1 MKTERMKKTGCFILI
16 LVPAFCI
23 FLSENL
29 LYHAC
34 AQQYELEKRAV
45 TGYYYDPVSGK
56 ILQKLDNLTP
66 SEVEDYFWR
75 KDHIKEINA
84 VRVLTYKQFN
94 TVKSEYLK
102 FLSPK
107 QISSIPDGKSFTKY
121 LTVDQRA
128 QLTAEQVQA
137 LNVQKI
143 SIGYLTD
150 AQRMNLS
157 TAQIQKIGYI
167 DFPYLPVSK
176 ITELSSQQIA
186 TIPDSKAFKKLTVEQ
201 RSVLM
206 QNQVQ
211 ALNTT
216 KISIV
221 NLTSAQREYL
231 TTAQVQTLSGY
242 SEFKNLPV
250 SKIPDLTIQQVSS
263 IPNKSEFNKISTA
276 QVQAFTR
283 EQVLA
288 IPASYYNQVKK
299 RLSAQQ
305 LAWRP

>member
-1 MKTERMKKTGCFILI
+1 MKVERIRKTVCFFLI
-16 LVPAFCI
+16 LVPAFCV
-23 FLSENL
+23 FLPGNL
-29 LYHAC
+29 LYRAC
-34 AQQYELEKRAV
+34 AQQYELEKRDV
-45 TGYYYDPVSGK
+45 TGYYYDPASGK
-56 ILQKLDNLTP
+56 VLQKLDNLTP

-75 KDHIKEINA
+75 KDHIKEINV
-84 VRVLTYKQFN
+84 VRGLTYKQFN

-107 QISSIPDGKSFTKY
+107 QISSIPDAKGFTKY

-150 AQRMNLS
+150 AQRMYLS
-157 TAQIQKIGYI
+157 KTQVQKIGYI

-176 ITELSSQQIA
+176 ITDLSSQQIGS
-186 TIPDSKAFKKLTVEQ
+186 IPDSKAFKKLTIEQ
-201 RSVLM
+201 RSALT

-211 ALNTT
+211 ALNTA

-221 NLTSAQREYL
+221 NLPVAQREYL
-231 TTAQVQTLSGY
+231 TTAQVQTLGGY

-250 SKIPDLTIQQVSS
+250 SKIQDLTPKQVSS
-263 IPNKSEFNKISTA
+263 IPNKTEFNKISTA
-276 QVQAFTR
+276 QVQAFTQ

-288 IPASYYNQVKK
+288 IRASYYNQVKK
-299 RLSAQQ
+299 RLSVQQ